1 MSINPPFIRTGDV
14 TLGVRQQ
21 DIATYP
27 IDDLTPVVN
36 FVAPGSRPAV
46 NAIDINAKDGY
57 VQQWNFYLERSV
69 SESLVVKAG
78 YVGTKST
85 GLDAFRYNNQ
95 PLAGSRGRAVPP
107 SFPKHEHHSSVQI
120 GRVRDVSRH
129 GTRCPTALF
138 AKASASPRDTPGREP
153 LTTAESMRQP

>member
-69 SESLVVKAG
+69 TEGLVVKAG

-95 PLAGSRGRAVPP
+95 PLPGPGDVQSRRP
-107 SFPKHEHHSSVQI
+107 FPNMSTIRLSKSE
-120 GRVRDVSRH
+120 GFATYH
-129 GTRCPTALF
+129 GMEL
-138 AKASASPRDTPGREP
+138 SAQKRFSQRR
-153 LTTAESMRQP
+153 